1 MADNNN
7 SKVDFGKTLLNGLGA
22 AAGGLPGSIISSGL
36 NLLTG
41 SISANRQLK
50 NQKKLMDYQAKLNK
64 DMMQY
69 QWNNQYGAQVQ
80 GMKGAGLNPALM
92 QGGSF
97 GLNSAP
103 SVSGG
108 SAAAPQVFPTQLAQN
123 ALLASQIKAN
133 EAAANKDNAEAGN
146 VGIDTQIKQLSVP
159 YYQKLYSPEMIH
171 VSMEKFKADLWEVNT
186 RTFLYEED
194 AKRVQASVDN
204 ILGLT
209 ALNEQERR
217 NAAIEY
223 CEILAR
229 IRKTLS
235 DIQVN
240 QSQSKLNN
248 SELLVNAAKYYY
260 LKGLTKFVGEQA
272 LTESNKRELMDSQKY
287 LNNAAASNQWSQ
299 SVLND
304 AKIFGQNAAN
314 ELNQWDVKF
323 MRKFGDK
330 EMKIRFFK
338 DYISGFAPVVDN
350 TCKVLDSSKG
360 GYKYSESSSNEGS
373 IFEQGSSVFQW

>member
-1 MADNNN
+1 MAD
-7 SKVDFGKTLLNGLGA
+7 VDFGKTLLDGLGSA
-22 AAGGLPGSIISSGL
+22 VGGLPGSIISTGL
-36 NLLTG
+36 NLLFG
-41 SISANRQLK
+41 SNSANKQLK
-50 NQKKLMDYQAKLNK
+50 HQKELMSYQSKLQK

-80 GMKGAGLNPALM
+80 GMKGSGLNPALM

-133 EAAANKDNAEAGN
+133 ESVANKNNADAGN
-146 VGIDTQIKQLSVP
+146 VGIDTEIKQLSLP

-186 RTFLYEED
+186 RTFFYEED

-209 ALNEQERR
+209 ALNEQERK
-217 NAAIEY
+217 NAAVEY

-229 IRKTLS
+229 IQKTFS

-260 LKGLTKFVGEQA
+260 LKGLTKYVGEQV

-314 ELNQWDVKF
+314 ELNQWDVKY
-323 MRKFGDK
+323 MRKYGDK
-330 EMKIRFFK
+330 ENKIRFFK
-338 DYISGFAPVVDN
+338 SYISGFSPVVDN
-350 TCKVLDSSKG
+350 TCKVLDSAKG
-360 GYKYSESSSNEGS
+360 GYTYSESSSNKGSSFSEGV
-373 IFEQGSSVFQW
+373 SVFQW

>member
-1 MADNNN
+1 MANKND
-7 SKVDFGKTLLNGLGA
+7 DFGKTLLSGLSSA
-22 AAGGLPGSIISSGL
+22 VGGLPGSLLSGGL
-36 NLLTG
+36 NMLFG
-41 SISANRQLK
+41 HDSAKQQFE
-50 NQKKLMDYQAKLNK
+50 NQKKLMEYQSQLQKG
-64 DMMQY
+64 MMQY

-123 ALLASQIKAN
+123 ALLASQIKVN
-133 EAAANKDNAEAGN
+133 ESLVNKNNAEAGN
-146 VGIDTQIKQLSVP
+146 TSIDTQIKQLSVP

-171 VSMEKFKADLWEVNT
+171 VSMEKFKADLWETNT
-186 RTFLYEED
+186 RTFFYEED

-217 NAAIEY
+217 NAAVEY
-223 CEILAR
+223 SEILAR
-229 IRKTLS
+229 IQKTFS

-248 SELLVNAAKYYY
+248 SELLVNSAKYYY
-260 LKGLTKFVGEQA
+260 LKGLTKYVGEEA

-314 ELNQWDVKF
+314 ELNQWDVKY
-323 MRKFGDK
+323 MRKFGEK
-330 EMKIRFFK
+330 ENKIRFFK
-338 DYISGFAPVVDN
+338 SYISGFSPVVDN
-350 TCKVLDSSKG
+350 TCKVLDSAKG
-360 GYKYSESSSNEGS
+360 GYKYRESSSNEGS
-373 IFEQGSSVFQW
+373 IFEQGASTFEW